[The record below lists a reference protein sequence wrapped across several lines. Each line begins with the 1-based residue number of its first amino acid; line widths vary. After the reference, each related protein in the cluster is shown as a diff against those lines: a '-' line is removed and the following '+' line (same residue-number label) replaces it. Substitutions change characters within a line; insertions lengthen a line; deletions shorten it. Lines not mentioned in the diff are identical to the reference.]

1 MSVFSEWPKPF
12 VFKDGRAV
20 RNVGDWQE
28 RREEILADYQTEMY
42 GRIRKGEK
50 VSFEL
55 ADEGAMLVSFFG
67 AQPAPDAKKMT
78 VLVKKSGEKKETAV
92 NTTDI
97 REAGNVVDAAD
108 IREAGSTVN
117 SADSQET
124 ENVAAD
130 AGISEVSFDTAV
142 FLPTDGGRYSFPG
155 GSPVIICM
163 HPIGPIKYANEHGY
177 AVIVMNPAEI
187 ASDDYKHDGCF
198 YRLYPYGEKDGEQ
211 TGVLAA
217 WGWGASK
224 VLDAL
229 FAGAGEKLGI
239 NPKAAIVTGVSRWG
253 KATAVCGAFDERF
266 RMVAPSCSGAGGLAL
281 YRYKSEGKTFDFST
295 KENEEKPFGDIDK
308 NMPKMPGAPDKIDM
322 AHYTYGQNEP
332 LSCLQSDGERGWFN
346 DRFVGYRSEADLPLE
361 QYMLPALCADKNR
374 LYFVIASCINEDW
387 VNAPSMWACCRVDE
401 KIFDFLGVRE
411 NLAVNIH
418 KEGHAVIGEDM
429 GYMIEFFNEK
439 VYGIKSDKDLSALT
453 TSVFEERANKD
464 FMIDEMCDE
473 VLGSEKE

>member
-1 MSVFSEWPKPF
+1 MGIFDNWPKPF
-12 VFKDGRAV
+12 VFKDGRSVATKEQ
-20 RNVGDWQE
+20 WTE
-28 RREEILADYQTEMY
+28 RRKEILQDYQTEMY
-42 GRIRKGEK
+42 GRIRNGEK
-50 VSFEL
+50 VSFEI

-67 AQPAPDAKKMT
+67 AQPAPEAKKLT
-78 VLVKKSGEKKETAV
+78 VLVQRGDCRGV
-92 NTTDI
+92 
-97 REAGNVVDAAD
+97 
-108 IREAGSTVN
+108 
-117 SADSQET
+117 
-124 ENVAAD
+124 
-130 AGISEVSFDTAV
+130 VSFNTAV
-142 FLPTDGGRYSFPG
+142 FLPTDGGKYNFPG
-155 GSPVIICM
+155 GSPVVICM

-187 ASDDYKHDGCF
+187 ASDDYKHKGCF
-198 YRLYPYGEKDGEQ
+198 YELYPYGEKSEEQ

-308 NMPKMPGAPDKIDM
+308 NMPKMPGTPDKIDM

-453 TSVFEERANKD
+453 TSVFEESANKD
-464 FMIDEMCDE
+464 FLIDEMCDE